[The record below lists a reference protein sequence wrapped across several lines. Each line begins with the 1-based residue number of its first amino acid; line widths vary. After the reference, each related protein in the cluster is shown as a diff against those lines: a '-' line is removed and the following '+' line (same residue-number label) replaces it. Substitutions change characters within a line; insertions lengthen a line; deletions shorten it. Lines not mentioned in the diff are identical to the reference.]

1 MEGAAG
7 QGRKRES
14 FGAAFCW
21 RFSQEK
27 VIGRRVLI
35 LAKTDH
41 HWTGAPAVTAFTP
54 CTHEAGLKDSL
65 EKTLYFYQKRS
76 EGCW

>member
-7 QGRKRES
+7 QGGKSES

-21 RFSQEK
+21 FSQEK
-27 VIGRRVLI
+27 VIRRRVLI
-35 LAKTDH
+35 LASTDH

-54 CTHEAGLKDSL
+54 CTHDAVVERLSRKD
-65 EKTLYFYQKRS
+65 TLLL
-76 EGCW
+76 

>member
-7 QGRKRES
+7 QGRKSES

-35 LAKTDH
+35 LANTDH
-41 HWTGAPAVTAFTP
+41 HWTGAPAVTGFTL
-54 CTHEAGLKDSL
+54 CTHDAVVERLSRKD
-65 EKTLYFYQKRS
+65 TLLLSKAM
-76 EGCW
+76 